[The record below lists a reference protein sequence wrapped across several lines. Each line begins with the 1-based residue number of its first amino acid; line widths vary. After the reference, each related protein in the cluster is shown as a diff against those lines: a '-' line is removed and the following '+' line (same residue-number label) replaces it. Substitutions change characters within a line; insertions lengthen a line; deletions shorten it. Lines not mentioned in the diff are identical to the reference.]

1 MSIDTETRTPRA
13 FTPRLVL
20 GIGIVIFG
28 IVLTLEQIPGIHQSA
43 ILGFV
48 KDLWPLIIVAMGYS
62 KMRQNEGQGRPGG
75 QAMMAVGLFLLLIT
89 LGHGHL
95 DQLFG
100 PAILI
105 AIGIFIVLNALK
117 QNRRVPPELIGSEHF
132 LQGTAIFSG
141 FKHRILS
148 QAFKGGE
155 VTAIFGGIELDLRQ
169 AVMEGS
175 NARLDVFIL
184 FGGGELRVP
193 EGWDV
198 RVQASAIAGGIENK
212 ASALLTGT
220 DERPC
225 LLITGTVVFGGIE
238 IKR

>member
-1 MSIDTETRTPRA
+1 MNFETENRMPRA

-20 GIGIVIFG
+20 GVGVVLFG
-28 IVLTLEQIPGIHQSA
+28 LVLCLDQVPLLEHSR

-48 KDLWPLIIVAMGYS
+48 KDLWPLILVAMGYA
-62 KMRQNEGQGRPGG
+62 KMKQPDVKGRPGG
-75 QAMMAVGLFLLLIT
+75 QALIAVGLFLLL
-89 LGHGHL
+89 LSVGHGHM
-95 DQLFG
+95 DQLMG
-100 PAILI
+100 PAILV
-105 AIGIFIVLNALK
+105 AIGIFIVLSALK

-132 LQGTAIFSG
+132 IQGTAIFSG
-141 FKHRILS
+141 YKHRILS

-155 VTAIFGGIELDLRQ
+155 VTTIFGGIELDLRQ
-169 AVMEGS
+169 AVMEG
-175 NARLDVFIL
+175 NQVRLDVFIL

-198 RVQASAIAGGIENK
+198 RVLASAIAGGIENK

-225 LLITGTVVFGGIE
+225 LVITGTVIFGGIE